1 MLTDEQV
8 SVESVNTQNDRK
20 TMQVEMRL
28 SIAVPGLPTLSR
40 VIDRLEQLTNV
51 ASVRRNA

>member
-1 MLTDEQV
+1 V